1 MSSDK
6 LSKQVREDLEFISK
20 NIPKIAEGLL
30 KAQSKELAKTLK
42 NWEKASGK
50 VN

>member
-30 KAQSKELAKTLK
+30 KAQSKELIKSIKEL
-42 NWEKASGK
+42 EKLRGK